1 MEIYFWKKTETELN
15 SNTTTPLHH
24 VLPGTNLNEL
34 SSSWFFSFIQSIVNN
49 MPNLPSD
56 HINEIVEVDFPIELA
71 VSIFY
76 QLLSQMILLGSTIFH
91 TYIITHLLSF
101 NIIYHI
107 TNFIYISTYHCLYI

>member
-1 MEIYFWKKTETELN
+1 M
-15 SNTTTPLHH
+15 
-24 VLPGTNLNEL
+24 NEL

-56 HINEIVEVDFPIELA
+56 YINEIVEVDFPTELA

-76 QLLSQMILLGSTIFH
+76 QLLNQMTLLGSTIFH
-91 TYIITHLLSF
+91 KYIIIHLLSF

-107 TNFIYISTYHCLYI
+107 LQIYLYFHIQPIIVYTYKLSRFIIYLPQTSKSILITILYNFN